1 MPGLQKDHGLH
12 KLVFMSGIVPE
23 GTDVGYYALPCSY
36 MAIYGVRRMRYLVFC
51 TKRNLVLPVL
61 LKRSIRI
68 ATAPQGAFGGCAL
81 CKLHEFGKKEFSQ
94 QTVLLYDQCGREYH
108 VECLKEHNMADLT
121 KVVSWCSPRNHL
133 IYYPSYDRASPYSSH
148 GLWDKRKESRLIRA
162 LLKNMIISGLQNFDR
177 SNIASVVTA
186 ADKVTADLVNRKACK
201 QTAGKTVVFAGLF
214 CVIGS
219 EAAKLPLVAM
229 SRDNHGL
236 GYFDGLFA
244 CIERLLSSLK
254 VKHFVLPETDEAA
267 SICMQWFGFRKVTY
281 DKLLE
286 HLKGGCTTVLHGTS
300 TQHKLV
306 PVVEAG
312 ARGLRRRKRRR
323 QHPRT
328 EELVFSFW
336 RGWIDGVM

>member
-1 MPGLQKDHGLH
+1 
-12 KLVFMSGIVPE
+12 MSGIGSE
-23 GTDVGYYALPCSY
+23 GWH
-36 MAIYGVRRMRYLVFC
+36 
-51 TKRNLVLPVL
+51 
-61 LKRSIRI
+61 
-68 ATAPQGAFGGCAL
+68 L
-81 CKLHEFGKKEFSQ
+81 C
-94 QTVLLYDQCGREYH
+94 
-108 VECLKEHNMADLT
+108 
-121 KVVSWCSPRNHL
+121 RNHL

-162 LLKNMIISGLQNFDR
+162 VLKNMIISGLQNFDR

-186 ADKVTADLVNRKACK
+186 ADK
-201 QTAGKTVVFAGLF
+201 
-214 CVIGS
+214 
-219 EAAKLPLVAM
+219 
-229 SRDNHGL
+229 

-267 SICMQWFGFRKVTY
+267 LICMQWFGFR
-281 DKLLE
+281 KLLE